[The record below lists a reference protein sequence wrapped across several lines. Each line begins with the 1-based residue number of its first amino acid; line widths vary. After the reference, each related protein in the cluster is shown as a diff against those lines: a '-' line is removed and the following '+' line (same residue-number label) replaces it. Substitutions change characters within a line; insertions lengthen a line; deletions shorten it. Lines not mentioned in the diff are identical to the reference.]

1 MHVVEQWRKIDNT
14 RIFFCNSS
22 LILCFLFVLLYAKQ
36 IRSLFIVRKTSQSD
50 EYLEITSLTLFSKEI
65 SMSSS
70 EPLKFDHKPA

>member
-22 LILCFLFVLLYAKQ
+22 LILCFLFVLPYA
-36 IRSLFIVRKTSQSD
+36 IIFIVRKLSQSD
-50 EYLEITSLTLFSKEI
+50 GNLEITPLTLFSKEI